1 MIPVCEPT
9 LIGNEKKYVE
19 QCIDTNW
26 ISSGGSFLE
35 EFEKKFSKFCNAK
48 HGVSCSNGTTA
59 LHLALAAL
67 GIGKGDDVIVPDFT
81 IIAVANAVLYTGATP
96 VFVDSE
102 MKTWNMNPEK
112 IEEKITSRTKAIIAV
127 HTYGC
132 PADMDKIKG
141 IARKHNLKVIED
153 AAESHGATYKGRPT
167 GGLGDVG
174 CFSFY
179 ANKIITTGEGGMVLT
194 NDDKIAE
201 KARLLRN
208 HAFTKPRF
216 VHHEVGFNYRMTNI
230 QAAIGVAQL
239 ENAEKLVRMRQE
251 NARLYNEEL
260 EGVPGITTPPSCP
273 YGTNVYWMYGILIDE
288 DGFGIGKDEVMRLLQ
303 ESGVETRSF
312 FYPMHLQ
319 PVYKDMAEIDCSGE
333 YPVSEQLYEEGFY
346 LPSSSHL
353 TPEQIKKICDTL
365 KALGKK

>member
-9 LIGNEKKYVE
+9 LIGNEKKYVD

-26 ISSGGSFLE
+26 ISSGGKFLE
-35 EFEKKFSKFCNAK
+35 EFEKRFSEFCGAK
-48 HGVSCSNGTTA
+48 YGVSCSNGTTA
-59 LHLALAAL
+59 LHLAMASL
-67 GIGKGDDVIVPDFT
+67 GIGKGDEVIVPDFT

-102 MKTWNMNPEK
+102 MKTWNMDTER
-112 IEEKITSRTKAIIAV
+112 IEEKITGRTKAIIAM

-132 PADMDKIKG
+132 PADMDKISE
-141 IARKHNLKVIED
+141 IAKKHNLYVIED
-153 AAESHGATYKGRPT
+153 AAESHGATYKGKPT
-167 GGLGDVG
+167 GCLGDVG

-179 ANKIITTGEGGMVLT
+179 ANKIVTTGEGGMVVT
-194 NDDKIAE
+194 NDEKIAA

-208 HAFTKPRF
+208 HAFTQPRF
-216 VHHEVGFNYRMTNI
+216 VHYEVGYNYRMTNI

-239 ENAEKLVRMRQE
+239 ENAEKLVKMRQE
-251 NARLYNEEL
+251 NAKLYNEEL
-260 EGVPGITTPPSCP
+260 RGVEGVTTPPECP

-288 DGFGIGKDEVMRLLQ
+288 DRFGIGKDEAMRLLG
-303 ESGVETRSF
+303 EKGIETRPF

-319 PVYKDMAEIDCSGE
+319 PVYKGMAEIDCSGE
-333 YPVSEQLYEEGFY
+333 YPVSEQLNEQGFY

-353 TPEQIKKICDTL
+353 KPEQIKMICDTL
-365 KALGKK
+365 KSLRK